1 MTTEQIK
8 EQLKFFE
15 EKILNSNETNP
26 QYWLNIE
33 KEFNIFLKNNNLK
46 SDELESFLLSGAGE
60 MLYMICSGLKRS

>member
-8 EQLKFFE
+8 EQLKIFE

-33 KEFNIFLKNNNLK
+33 KEFNIFLKDNNLS
-46 SDELESFLLSGAGE
+46 SDEVKSFLLSGAGE